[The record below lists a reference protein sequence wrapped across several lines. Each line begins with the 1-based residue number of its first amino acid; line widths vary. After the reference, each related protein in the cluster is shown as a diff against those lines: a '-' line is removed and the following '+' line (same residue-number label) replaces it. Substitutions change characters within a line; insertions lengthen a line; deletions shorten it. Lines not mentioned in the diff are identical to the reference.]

1 MKIFISSIISGMEPF
16 RAAAREAVEQLG
28 HTAIM
33 AEDFGAQPRSPQVAC
48 LDGLRQSALTVLIIG
63 EQYGSKQSSGISA
76 THEEFREARD
86 RRPILAF
93 FQDGVP
99 HDADQASFVKEAGS
113 WEKGLFRESFTTP
126 QDLKI
131 QITKRI
137 HQWEVANAAGP
148 VNEGDMLE
156 RALKLL
162 PKVDDRRSQGNFI
175 AMALAAGPRQAL
187 LRPSQLENS
196 SFKKDIQKAALFGA
210 SPIFSPEEKTLANI
224 RNGALELSQGDD
236 RGSFILDGEGSL
248 VFKLPL
254 DSNSRFSGMIIVEE
268 DVSDTLKQALSFGV
282 EVWDAIDAT
291 QRISHATIVCNVLS
305 GDFGT
310 WRTRAEQAANPDS
323 YSIDSRNSEKKPV
336 HLNPA
341 MRVRSALSYQRD
353 EIVDDLITLLKRQS
367 RSDRFR

>member
-16 RAAAREAVEQLG
+16 RSAAREAVEQLG
-28 HTAIM
+28 HTAVM

-63 EQYGSKQSSGISA
+63 EHYGSKQSSGISA

-93 FQDGVP
+93 FQEGVP
-99 HDADQASFVKEAGS
+99 HDADQSAFVKEAGS

-126 QDLKI
+126 NELKT
-131 QITKRI
+131 QITKRV

-162 PKVDDRRSQGNFI
+162 PKSDDRRSQGNFI
-175 AMALAAGPRQAL
+175 AMAVAAGPRQAL
-187 LRPSQLENS
+187 LRPSQLESS
-196 SFKKDIQKAALFGA
+196 SFKKDVQKAALFGT

-236 RGSFILDGEGSL
+236 RGAFTLDGEGSL
-248 VFKLPL
+248 IFKLPL
-254 DSNSRFSGMIIVEE
+254 DNNSRFSGMVIVEE
-268 DVSDTLKQALSFGV
+268 DVSEALKGALSFAI
-282 EVWDAIDAT
+282 EIWDTIDAT
-291 QRISHATIVCNVLS
+291 QRISHAAIVCNLLS
-305 GDFGT
+305 GNFGT
-310 WRTRAEQAANPDS
+310 WRTRAEQAASPDS
-323 YSIDSRNSEKKPV
+323 YSIDSSNGERKPV
-336 HLNPA
+336 SLNPA
-341 MRVRSALSYQRD
+341 TRVRSALSYQRD
-353 EIVDDLITLLKRQS
+353 ELVDDLVTLLKRQS